1 MGTKSRETIYG
12 GSVRA
17 AAERATE
24 ARKQADRL
32 AVAAWNARMLGF
44 QGPAQPSQRWVWLSR
59 SEMPWL
65 QHASDRGARPRAAT
79 EDNADPRTGTLHA
92 VQGLLTASRATV
104 QAEPSGGP
112 ASHQDHGERS
122 ALDMVAGGTIVR
134 IVMDW
139 QTLETFSFGDHPA
152 LADEL
157 IGLVF
162 EGKKRATCWAVNE
175 GLKGA
180 AVGKAM
186 VALDGKNRPR
196 VVLKTIEL
204 TQRQFDQVDEAFA
217 YDEGE
222 GDRSLA
228 YWREAHKRYFTRA
241 GLFELQMML
250 WCERFRVEHVI
261 ERY

>member
-1 MGTKSRETIYG
+1 
-12 GSVRA
+12 
-17 AAERATE
+17 
-24 ARKQADRL
+24 
-32 AVAAWNARMLGF
+32 ML
-44 QGPAQPSQRWVWLSR
+44 
-59 SEMPWL
+59 
-65 QHASDRGARPRAAT
+65 
-79 EDNADPRTGTLHA
+79 
-92 VQGLLTASRATV
+92 
-104 QAEPSGGP
+104 
-112 ASHQDHGERS
+112 
-122 ALDMVAGGTIVR
+122 AGGTIVR
-134 IVMDW
+134 IVMNW
-139 QTLETFSFGDHPA
+139 QSLETFSFGDHPA

-157 IGLVF
+157 VGLVF
-162 EGKKRATCWAVNE
+162 EGKKRATCWAVSE

-180 AVGKAM
+180 AAGKPM

-241 GLFELQMML
+241 GLFEPQMML

>member
-1 MGTKSRETIYG
+1 MT
-12 GSVRA
+12 
-17 AAERATE
+17 
-24 ARKQADRL
+24 
-32 AVAAWNARMLGF
+32 
-44 QGPAQPSQRWVWLSR
+44 
-59 SEMPWL
+59 
-65 QHASDRGARPRAAT
+65 
-79 EDNADPRTGTLHA
+79 
-92 VQGLLTASRATV
+92 
-104 QAEPSGGP
+104 
-112 ASHQDHGERS
+112 
-122 ALDMVAGGTIVR
+122 
-134 IVMDW
+134 MDW
-139 QTLETFSFGDHPA
+139 RSLETFSFGDHPA

-157 IGLVF
+157 VELVL
-162 EGKKRATCWAVNE
+162 EGKKRATCWAVSE

-180 AVGKAM
+180 ALGKPM

-228 YWREAHKRYFTRA
+228 YWREAHKRYFTRL
-241 GLFELQMML
+241 GLIEPQMML